1 MGPDKAWENLEA
13 VFGKH
18 NIIRAHQLE
27 NQLMTLSPNDFP
39 CIEDY
44 LSKFKTLRLLCIECQ
59 LDLKEDRCIY
69 VILAKLGSAYYV
81 FVSTFYATREAL
93 GSAYKQP
100 SLESFCDALIRE
112 QDKLVQLGLIS
123 TTGTS
128 NKSLVVQQK
137 DKSKNPKKQHPRH
150 NNKQN
155 KGPKP
160 SHHLLLLMVTK
171 EKNPKVRRLTDIA
184 TFVGK
189 MVMWSLNV
197 LKRWKP

>member
-1 MGPDKAWENLEA
+1 
-13 VFGKH
+13 
-18 NIIRAHQLE
+18 
-27 NQLMTLSPNDFP
+27 MTLSPNDFP

-69 VILAKLGSAYYV
+69 VILSKLGSAYSI

-93 GSAYKQP
+93 GSAYKKP

-123 TTGTS
+123 TAGTS

-137 DKSKNPKKQHPRH
+137 DKSKNPKK
-150 NNKQN
+150 
-155 KGPKP
+155 
-160 SHHLLLLMVTK
+160 
-171 EKNPKVRRLTDIA
+171 
-184 TFVGK
+184 
-189 MVMWSLNV
+189 
-197 LKRWKP
+197 